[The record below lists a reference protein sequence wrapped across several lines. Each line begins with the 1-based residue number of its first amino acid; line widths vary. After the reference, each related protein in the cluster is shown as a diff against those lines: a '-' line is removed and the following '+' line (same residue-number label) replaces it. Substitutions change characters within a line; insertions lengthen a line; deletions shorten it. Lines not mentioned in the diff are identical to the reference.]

1 MTLEKAFFLYPV
13 KKKAR
18 KPIKFLEWTI
28 TRTLSRGQM
37 CTDVTHLHNP
47 VSQPFQQYLLVDKVL
62 QLQNQL
68 KWWSLFSLIRFH
80 SFVLAGCSE
89 VFHIYA
95 RFCGIIF
102 YFTEKL
108 HFPTDGTP
116 SFLSTAHYS
125 QSRQWVNKRTISFF
139 LGGDQTTSAYTVKG
153 FYEQDW
159 N

>member
-13 KKKAR
+13 KRKAR

-68 KWWSLFSLIRFH
+68 KWWSLVSLIRFH
-80 SFVLAGCSE
+80 CFVLAGCSE
-89 VFHIYA
+89 VFHIYGH
-95 RFCGIIF
+95 FCGIIF
-102 YFTEKL
+102 YFTERL
-108 HFPTDGTP
+108 PFSNWRDTFFSFYCALFPKQ
-116 SFLSTAHYS
+116 AVI
-125 QSRQWVNKRTISFF
+125 WVNKQAVSFF
-139 LGGDQTTSAYTVKG
+139 LGGDQRTSA
-153 FYEQDW
+153 
-159 N
+159 